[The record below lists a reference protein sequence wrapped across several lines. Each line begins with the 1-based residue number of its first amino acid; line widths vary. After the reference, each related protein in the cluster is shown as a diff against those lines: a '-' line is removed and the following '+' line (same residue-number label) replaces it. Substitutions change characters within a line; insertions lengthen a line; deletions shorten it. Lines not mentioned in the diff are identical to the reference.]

1 MTDDFRRVRNRENI
15 NKAIKYLKELKE
27 NKSIQEHL
35 EVSLTVDE
43 STFYQNVVICISLDV
58 EKIDI

>member
-27 NKSIQEHL
+27 NESIQEHL